1 MLLAASQQPAATR
14 NEAQRRNSGLL
25 ISAFAA
31 ALLMF
36 VAFGGV
42 RAAPR
47 PPQLVL
53 QTSLGA
59 ALIALGFAV
68 VAFSR
73 GRSTLGRP
81 RWWLLGVTASA
92 PLALLGW
99 KVTTSA
105 LFDHMMASWPT
116 RIGLRCLALS
126 CLVAVWPLTAL
137 ALTRKESDPVQPGLT
152 GAALGAAVGAC
163 AWVLVDLNCPV
174 AYVPHLLL
182 GHVLPLLLVTL
193 AGAGLGQ
200 RFIALRGR

>member
-14 NEAQRRNSGLL
+14 DQIWRRNAWLL
-25 ISAFAA
+25 LSAGMVP
-31 ALLMF
+31 LLVF
-36 VAFGGV
+36 GAFGGV

-47 PPQLVL
+47 PPALVL

-59 ALIALGFAV
+59 GAIALGCAV

-73 GRSTLGRP
+73 GRSTLGRA
-81 RWWLLGVTASA
+81 RMGLVSVAAAA

-99 KVTTSA
+99 KIATSA
-105 LFDHMMASWPT
+105 SFERMMVSWPT
-116 RIGLRCLALS
+116 RVGLRCLLLS
-126 CLVAVWPLTAL
+126 CLVAAWPLAVM
-137 ALTRKESDPVQPGLT
+137 AIIRRGSDPVQPGLT
-152 GAALGAAVGAC
+152 GAALGAAIGA
-163 AWVLVDLNCPV
+163 ASWVLVDLNCPV

-182 GHVLPLLLVTL
+182 GHVLPLLLAML